1 MTDGNELTML
11 AGPRFGPVSGNQAR
25 QLVILLHGRGANG
38 DDLIGLAPHLAQAL
52 PDAAFVSPN
61 APHDCDIGFG
71 YQWFAGGPDSDPE
84 SRLGQ
89 IRETAE
95 LVNAFID
102 DELAKH
108 HLSNDRLA
116 LVGFSQ
122 GTMMALFVAPRREN
136 PCAGVMGFSGRLESP
151 DALEREVK
159 CRPPVVLVHGDADPV
174 LPANMM
180 TDAAAALTASGFEVS
195 AHLRPRLG
203 HGIDDEGLRIGVAF
217 LSRVLGA

>member
-1 MTDGNELTML
+1 MTDGNEITML
-11 AGPRFGPVSGNQAR
+11 AGPRHGPTSGNRAR
-25 QLVILLHGRGANG
+25 QLIILLHGRGANG

-52 PDAAFVSPN
+52 PDAAFIAPN

-71 YQWFAGGPDSDPE
+71 FQWFAGGPDSDPA

-108 HLSNDRLA
+108 DLSDDRLA

-122 GTMMALFVAPRREN
+122 GTMMALFVAPRRDN
-136 PCAGVMGFSGRLESP
+136 PCAGIMGFSGRLESP
-151 DALEREVK
+151 DALEREIK

-174 LPANMM
+174 LPANLM
-180 TDAAAALTASGFEVS
+180 TDAAAALTANGFEVS
-195 AHLRPRLG
+195 AHLRPGLG
-203 HGIDDEGLRIGVAF
+203 HGIDDEGLRLGVEF
-217 LSRVLGA
+217 LSRVLRD